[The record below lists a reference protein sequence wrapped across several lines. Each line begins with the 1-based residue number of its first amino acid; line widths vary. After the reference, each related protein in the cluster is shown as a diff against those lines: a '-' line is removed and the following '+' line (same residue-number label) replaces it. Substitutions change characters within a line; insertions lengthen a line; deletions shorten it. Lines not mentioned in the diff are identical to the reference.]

1 MGVSYLT
8 HHGSFRK
15 SQNSEKIR
23 VLIICA
29 TGYGSAQLLKNR
41 VLAEFGEML
50 LVTNVKGYY
59 EINEMTLM
67 GVDMIISSIDL
78 STMIFKIPVLHVSVF
93 LNPLDS
99 QKIRQTIADLQ
110 PCPSKRI
117 KTICTDSPKKDRII
131 MASFLK
137 DGTKSILKD
146 QLKRR

>member
-78 STMIFKIPVLHVSVF
+78 STMIL
-93 LNPLDS
+93 
-99 QKIRQTIADLQ
+99 R
-110 PCPSKRI
+110 
-117 KTICTDSPKKDRII
+117 SPYY
-131 MASFLK
+131 M
-137 DGTKSILKD
+137 
-146 QLKRR
+146 